1 MRYHKNTLF
10 TSQEPPVYLTETPH
24 KKDAEA
30 VCATEKYCYICTGIT
45 KQSTGQ
51 HKMKRTLTLALCLT
65 ALLACRAQGKL
76 TSLVNPFLGTATLW
90 NKADLHYDR
99 KRKTRTWGGETFPGS
114 SVPNA
119 MVQLSPVTIY
129 HSGAGYQYEDKTICG
144 FAHTNKGHWNLLHVP
159 FMPVSGQRIDP
170 DNFAS
175 RFSHDNEE
183 AHPGY
188 YRVHLDDYDIDVEL
202 TSTLRCGY
210 HKYTFNR
217 PGDKLVIADLAHSN
231 NQVDEWTITKTG
243 DRSFEGYQRTGEGC
257 MYFHGETS
265 LPIEKIAQR
274 QGRKN
279 CVAVIDFGNEGGK
292 TVEMKVGFSFVST
305 AGAKNNLEK
314 EMLSMTFDQTRR
326 AADDTWEQML
336 GHIRVDGGTPRQQRL
351 FYSCLYRALLWPA
364 LRSDVNGDYT
374 DARGAICNNGF
385 HYYTDPSFWDDHRN
399 KLVLLELLQP
409 EVTVDIIK
417 SCIDR
422 GEKRGG
428 YMPTFFHGDHA
439 STFVSGSWLRGL
451 HGFDLQRA
459 YKLLLKNA
467 TVPGRGGRP
476 YLDEYLKQGWIAEK
490 DTTDVPYYDEYKGAV
505 TKTLE
510 YSYDDYATAL
520 VAKILDDKANYRLLM
535 EHSKNYKNVFDASTG
550 FYRGKIADGSWIK
563 DFDPYYPYFQYM
575 YRESNAWN
583 NLFYAPHDIK
593 GMLGLYKND
602 KKKIEKMLDTMF
614 SEPWRGY
621 EVENLTGFIGN
632 YCHGNQP
639 GHSIPYVYCLIG
651 KQEKTQ
657 AVLDSL
663 MNNYYDMGDDHLAL
677 AGMDDAGEMSSW
689 FVFNAMGIYTYSPAD
704 AEYLVTVP
712 LFNKI
717 TIDTPARKFT
727 IRREG
732 EGRKITS
739 ITSGGKRLGGWFVQD
754 SDFRNGKDLV
764 VKVKK
769 TL

>member
-1 MRYHKNTLF
+1 M
-10 TSQEPPVYLTETPH
+10 LTTR
-24 KKDAEA
+24 
-30 VCATEKYCYICTGIT
+30 
-45 KQSTGQ
+45 
-51 HKMKRTLTLALCLT
+51 KMKRTLILSISLLT
-65 ALLACRAQGKL
+65 ILTCNAQSKL

-90 NKADLHYDR
+90 DKADLHYDR
-99 KRKTRTWGGETFPGS
+99 KRKARTWGGETFPGS

-119 MVQLSPVTIY
+119 MVQLSPVTMY
-129 HSGAGYQYEDKTICG
+129 RSGSGYQYEDTTICG

-159 FMPVSGQRIDP
+159 FMPVSGRRINP

-175 RFSHDNEE
+175 GFSHQNEE

-188 YRVHLDDYDIDVEL
+188 YRVHLIDNDIDVEL

-210 HKYTFNR
+210 HRYTFNR
-217 PGDKLVIADLAHSN
+217 EGAHSVIADLTRSN
-231 NQVDEWTITKTG
+231 NGVSEWNIQKSA
-243 DRSFEGYQRTGEGC
+243 DNVFEGFQRTGEGC
-257 MYFHGETS
+257 MYFYAVTS
-265 LPIEKIAQR
+265 SPIDRIYQQ
-274 QGRKN
+274 QGRN
-279 CVAVIDFGNEGGK
+279 TTISIIDFKNDNDK
-292 TVEMKVGFSFVST
+292 TIEMKVGFSFVSI
-305 AGAKNNLEK
+305 AGAKANLEA
-314 EMLSMTFDQTRR
+314 EMIDKTFAQTRA
-326 AADDTWEQML
+326 AADASWETML
-336 GHIRVDGGTPRQQRL
+336 EKIKVDGGTDRQQRI
-351 FYSCLYRALLWPA
+351 FYSCLYRSLLWPA
-364 LRSDVNGDYT
+364 LRSDVNHDFT
-374 DARGAICNNGF
+374 DNNGRVCNEGF

-399 KLVLLELLQP
+399 KLVLLEMLQP

-451 HGFDLQRA
+451 HNFDLNRA

-467 TVPGRGGRP
+467 TVPGRGGRI

-490 DTTDVPYYDEYKGAV
+490 DTTNVPYYDEYKGSV

-510 YSYDDYATAL
+510 YSYDDYATAV
-520 VAKILDDKANYRLLM
+520 VAKILGDKTNYKMLM
-535 EHSKNYKNVFDASTG
+535 EHSKYYKNVFDPQTG
-550 FYRGKIADGSWIK
+550 FYRGRIADGSWIK

-593 GMLGLYKND
+593 GMMGLYKND
-602 KKKIEKMLDTMF
+602 KRKVEGMLDKMF

-639 GHSIPYVYCLIG
+639 GHSIPYVYYFCG
-651 KQEKTQ
+651 KQEKSQ
-657 AVLDSL
+657 AILDSL
-663 MNNYYDMGDDHLAL
+663 MNNYYGMGRDGLAL

-704 AEYLVTVP
+704 PEYLVTVP

-717 TIDTPARKFT
+717 EINTPARIFS
-727 IRREG
+727 IIREG
-732 EGRKITS
+732 EGRKINS
-739 ITSGGKRLGGWFVQD
+739 ITIGGKSLKGWFVND
-754 SDFRNGKDLV
+754 ENFRQGKNLV
-764 VKVKK
+764 IKVQKE
-769 TL
+769 

>member
-1 MRYHKNTLF
+1 
-10 TSQEPPVYLTETPH
+10 
-24 KKDAEA
+24 
-30 VCATEKYCYICTGIT
+30 
-45 KQSTGQ
+45 
-51 HKMKRTLTLALCLT
+51 MKRTTAFLVCFLTILSCK
-65 ALLACRAQGKL
+65 AQDRL

-99 KRKTRTWGGETFPGS
+99 KRKARTWGGETFPGS

-119 MVQLSPVTIY
+119 MVQLSPVTMY
-129 HSGAGYQYEDKTICG
+129 HSGSGYQYEDTTICG
-144 FAHTNKGHWNLLHVP
+144 FAHTNKGHWNLLHAP
-159 FMPVSGQRIDP
+159 FMPVSGRRFDP

-175 RFSHDNEE
+175 RFSHKNEE

-188 YRVHLDDYDIDVEL
+188 YRVRLQDYDIDVEL

-210 HKYTFNR
+210 HKYTYNR
-217 PGDKLVIADLAHSN
+217 QGDKLVIADLAHSN
-231 NQVDEWTITKTG
+231 NNVDEWTITKTG
-243 DRSFEGYQRTGEGC
+243 ERSFEGFQRTGEGC
-257 MYFHGETS
+257 IYFHGETS
-265 LPIEKIAQR
+265 LPIKNISQR
-274 QGRKN
+274 QGRKS
-279 CVAVIDFGNEGGK
+279 CVSVLNFGNDGGK
-292 TVEMKVGFSFVST
+292 TVEMKIGFSFVST
-305 AGAKNNLEK
+305 AGAKANLES
-314 EMLSMTFDQTRR
+314 EMLSMDFNETRR
-326 AADDTWEQML
+326 AADDTWERTLAQ
-336 GHIRVDGGTPRQQRL
+336 IKVDGGTERQRRI
-351 FYSCLYRALLWPA
+351 FYSCLYRSLLWPA

-374 DARGAICNNGF
+374 DVNGKICNGGF

-409 EVTVDIIK
+409 EVTVDVIK

-422 GEKRGG
+422 GEKRDG

-451 HGFDLQRA
+451 QGFSLERA

-490 DTTDVPYYDEYKGAV
+490 DTTNVPYYDEYKGAV

-520 VAKILDDKANYRLLM
+520 IAKILGDKSNYKMLM
-535 EHSKNYKNVFDASTG
+535 EHSKYYKNVFDASTG

-593 GMLGLYKND
+593 GMMALYKND
-602 KKKIEKMLDTMF
+602 KKKVEGMLDTMF
-614 SEPWRGY
+614 KEPWRGY

-639 GHSIPYVYCLIG
+639 GHSIPYVYYFCG
-651 KQEKTQ
+651 KQEKSQ

-712 LFNKI
+712 LFDKI
-717 TIDTPARKFT
+717 TVNTPARKFC

-732 EGRKITS
+732 EGRKIS
-739 ITSGGKRLGGWFVQD
+739 KITVGNKQLKGWFVED
-754 SDFRNGKDLV
+754 TDFRKGKDLV
-764 VKVKK
+764 VQVRK
-769 TL
+769 

>member
-1 MRYHKNTLF
+1 
-10 TSQEPPVYLTETPH
+10 
-24 KKDAEA
+24 
-30 VCATEKYCYICTGIT
+30 
-45 KQSTGQ
+45 
-51 HKMKRTLTLALCLT
+51 MKRLFLLTVLVATTLGCS
-65 ALLACRAQGKL
+65 AQDKL
-76 TSLVNPFLGTATLW
+76 TDLVNPFLGTATLW
-90 NKADLHYDR
+90 EKKDLHYDR
-99 KRKTRTWGGETFPGS
+99 KRKARTWGAETFPGS

-119 MVQLSPVTIY
+119 MVQLSPVTMY
-129 HSGAGYQYEDKTICG
+129 HSGAGYQYEDTTICG

-159 FMPVSGQRIDP
+159 FMPVSGKRINP

-175 RFSHDNEE
+175 RFSHKDEE

-188 YRVHLDDYDIDVEL
+188 YRVHLQDYDIDVEL

-210 HKYTFNR
+210 HRYTFNR
-217 PGDKLVIADLAHSN
+217 NEEKRVIADLTHSN
-231 NQVDEWTITKTG
+231 NNVSEWNIAKEG
-243 DRSFEGYQRTGEGC
+243 EYCFEGLQRTGEGC
-257 MYFHGETS
+257 MYFYGVTS
-265 LPIEKIAQR
+265 QPIKKISQL
-274 QGRKN
+274 QGRQS
-279 CVAVIDFGNEGGK
+279 CISVIDFGKEGES
-292 TVEMKVGFSFVST
+292 TVEMKVGFSFVSIE
-305 AGAKNNLEK
+305 GAKANLEA
-314 EMLSMTFDQTRR
+314 EMLNMNFDETRK
-326 AADDTWEQML
+326 AADSEWEKML
-336 GHIRVDGGTPRQQRL
+336 GKIKVEGGTERQQRL
-351 FYSCLYRALLWPA
+351 FYSCLYRSLLWPA
-364 LRSDVNGDYT
+364 LRSDVNHDFT
-374 DARGAICNNGF
+374 DANGHICNEGF

-439 STFVSGSWLRGL
+439 STFISGAWLRGL
-451 HGFDLQRA
+451 HDFDLRRA

-467 TVPGRGGRP
+467 TVPGRGGRA
-476 YLDEYLKQGWIAEK
+476 YLDEYLKNGWIAEK
-490 DTTDVPYYDEYKGAV
+490 DTINVPYYDEYKGAV

-520 VAKILDDKANYRLLM
+520 VAKVLGDKANYKMLM
-535 EHSKNYKNVFDASTG
+535 EHSKYYKNVFDASTG
-550 FYRGKIADGSWIK
+550 FYRGRIADGSWIK

-593 GMLGLYKND
+593 GMMGLYKND
-602 KKKIEKMLDTMF
+602 KKKVEAMLDKMF

-639 GHSIPYVYCLIG
+639 GHSIPYVYCFCD

-663 MNNYYDMGDDHLAL
+663 MNNYYDMGSDHLAL

-689 FVFNAMGIYTYSPAD
+689 FVFNAMGFYTYSPAD
-704 AEYLVTVP
+704 PEYLVTIP
-712 LFNKI
+712 LFNKV
-717 TIDTPARKFT
+717 TFNTPARKFT
-727 IRREG
+727 VTKRG
-732 EGRKITS
+732 TGKKITS
-739 ITSGGKRLGGWFVQD
+739 ITSGGKKLKGWFVKD
-754 SDFRNGKDLV
+754 EDFRNGKELILRV
-764 VKVKK
+764 NY
-769 TL
+769 

>member
-1 MRYHKNTLF
+1 
-10 TSQEPPVYLTETPH
+10 
-24 KKDAEA
+24 
-30 VCATEKYCYICTGIT
+30 
-45 KQSTGQ
+45 
-51 HKMKRTLTLALCLT
+51 MKRTTAFLVCFLTILSCK
-65 ALLACRAQGKL
+65 AQDRL

-99 KRKTRTWGGETFPGS
+99 KRKARTWGGETFPGS

-119 MVQLSPVTIY
+119 MVQLSPVTMY
-129 HSGAGYQYEDKTICG
+129 HSGSGYQYEDTTICG
-144 FAHTNKGHWNLLHVP
+144 FAHTNKGHWNLLHAP
-159 FMPVSGQRIDP
+159 FMPVSGRRFDP

-175 RFSHDNEE
+175 RFSHKNEE

-188 YRVHLDDYDIDVEL
+188 YRVRLQDYDIDVEL

-210 HKYTFNR
+210 HKYTYNR
-217 PGDKLVIADLAHSN
+217 QGDKLVIADLAHSN
-231 NQVDEWTITKTG
+231 NNVDEWTITKTG
-243 DRSFEGYQRTGEGC
+243 ERSFEGFQRTGEGC
-257 MYFHGETS
+257 IYFHGETS
-265 LPIEKIAQR
+265 LPIKNISQR
-274 QGRKN
+274 QGRKS
-279 CVAVIDFGNEGGK
+279 CVSVLNFGNDGGK
-292 TVEMKVGFSFVST
+292 TVEMKIGFSFVST
-305 AGAKNNLEK
+305 AGAKANLES
-314 EMLSMTFDQTRR
+314 EMLSMDFNETRR
-326 AADDTWEQML
+326 AADDTWERTLAQ
-336 GHIRVDGGTPRQQRL
+336 IKVDGGTERQRRI
-351 FYSCLYRALLWPA
+351 FYSCLYRSLLWPA

-374 DARGAICNNGF
+374 DVNGKICNGGF

-409 EVTVDIIK
+409 EVTVDVIK

-422 GEKRGG
+422 GEKRDG

-451 HGFDLQRA
+451 QGFSLERA

-490 DTTDVPYYDEYKGAV
+490 DTTNVPYYDEYKGAV

-520 VAKILDDKANYRLLM
+520 IAKILGDKSNYKMLM
-535 EHSKNYKNVFDASTG
+535 EHSKYYKNVFDASTG

-593 GMLGLYKND
+593 GMMGLYKND
-602 KKKIEKMLDTMF
+602 KKKVEGMLDTMF
-614 SEPWRGY
+614 KEPWRGY

-639 GHSIPYVYCLIG
+639 GHSIPYVYYFCG
-651 KQEKTQ
+651 KQEKSQ

-712 LFNKI
+712 LFDKI
-717 TIDTPARKFT
+717 TVNTPARKFC
-727 IRREG
+727 IRRKG
-732 EGRKITS
+732 EGRKIS
-739 ITSGGKRLGGWFVQD
+739 KITVGNKQLKGWFVED
-754 SDFRNGKDLV
+754 TDFRKGKDLV
-764 VKVKK
+764 VQVRK
-769 TL
+769 

>member
-1 MRYHKNTLF
+1 
-10 TSQEPPVYLTETPH
+10 
-24 KKDAEA
+24 
-30 VCATEKYCYICTGIT
+30 
-45 KQSTGQ
+45 
-51 HKMKRTLTLALCLT
+51 MKRTT
-65 ALLACRAQGKL
+65 ALLICFLTILSCKAQDRL
-76 TSLVNPFLGTATLW
+76 TSLVNPFLGTTTLW

-99 KRKTRTWGGETFPGS
+99 KRKARTWGGETFPGS

-119 MVQLSPVTIY
+119 MVQLSPVTMY
-129 HSGAGYQYEDKTICG
+129 HSGSGYQYEDTTICG
-144 FAHTNKGHWNLLHVP
+144 FAHTNKGHWNLLHAP
-159 FMPVSGQRIDP
+159 FMPISGRWFDP

-175 RFSHDNEE
+175 RFSHQNEE

-188 YRVHLDDYDIDVEL
+188 YRVHLQDYDIDVEL

-210 HKYTFNR
+210 HKYTYNR
-217 PGDKLVIADLAHSN
+217 QGEKLVIADLAHSN
-231 NQVDEWTITKTG
+231 NNVDEWSITKTG
-243 DRSFEGYQRTGEGC
+243 ERSFEGFQRTGEGC
-257 MYFHGETS
+257 IYFHGETS
-265 LPIEKIAQR
+265 LPIAKIAQR
-274 QGRKN
+274 QGRKS
-279 CVAVIDFGNEGGK
+279 CVTILDFGREGNN
-292 TVEMKVGFSFVST
+292 TVEMKIGFSFVST
-305 AGAKNNLEK
+305 AGAKSNLEA
-314 EMLSMTFDQTRR
+314 EMLSMNFEETRR
-326 AADDTWEQML
+326 AADDTWERTLEQ
-336 GHIRVDGGTPRQQRL
+336 IKVDGGTERQRRI
-351 FYSCLYRALLWPA
+351 FYSCLYRSLLWPA
-364 LRSDVNGDYT
+364 LRSDVNCDYT
-374 DARGAICNNGF
+374 DANGKVCNGGF

-409 EVTVDIIK
+409 EVTVDVIK

-520 VAKILDDKANYRLLM
+520 IAKILGDKSNYKMLM
-535 EHSKNYKNVFDASTG
+535 EHSKYYKNVFDASTG
-550 FYRGKIADGSWIK
+550 FYRGRIADGSWIK

-593 GMLGLYKND
+593 GMMGLYKND
-602 KKKIEKMLDTMF
+602 KKKVEGMLDTMF
-614 SEPWRGY
+614 REPWRGY

-639 GHSIPYVYCLIG
+639 GHSIPYVYYFCG
-651 KQEKTQ
+651 KQEKSQ

-717 TIDTPARKFT
+717 TVNTPARKFC
-727 IRREG
+727 IKREG
-732 EGRKITS
+732 EGRNISKVTV
-739 ITSGGKRLGGWFVQD
+739 GGKQLKGWFAQD
-754 SDFRNGKDLV
+754 ADFRKGKDLIV
-764 VKVKK
+764 QVKK
-769 TL
+769 

>member
-1 MRYHKNTLF
+1 
-10 TSQEPPVYLTETPH
+10 
-24 KKDAEA
+24 
-30 VCATEKYCYICTGIT
+30 
-45 KQSTGQ
+45 
-51 HKMKRTLTLALCLT
+51 MKRTTAFLVCFLTILSCK
-65 ALLACRAQGKL
+65 AQDRL

-99 KRKTRTWGGETFPGS
+99 KRKARTWGGETFPGS

-119 MVQLSPVTIY
+119 MVQLSPVTMY
-129 HSGAGYQYEDKTICG
+129 HSGSGYQYEDTTICG
-144 FAHTNKGHWNLLHVP
+144 FAHTNKGHWNLLHAP
-159 FMPVSGQRIDP
+159 FMPVSGRRFDP

-175 RFSHDNEE
+175 RFSHKDEE

-188 YRVHLDDYDIDVEL
+188 YRVHLQDYDIDVEL

-210 HKYTFNR
+210 HKYTYNR
-217 PGDKLVIADLAHSN
+217 QGDKLVIADLAHSN
-231 NQVDEWTITKTG
+231 NNVDEWTITKTG
-243 DRSFEGYQRTGEGC
+243 ERSFEGFQRTGEGC
-257 MYFHGETS
+257 IYFHGETS
-265 LPIEKIAQR
+265 LPIKNISQR
-274 QGRKN
+274 QGRKS
-279 CVAVIDFGNEGGK
+279 CVSVLNFGNDGGK
-292 TVEMKVGFSFVST
+292 TVEMKIGFSFVST
-305 AGAKNNLEK
+305 AGAKANLES
-314 EMLSMTFDQTRR
+314 EMLSMDFNETRR
-326 AADDTWEQML
+326 AADDTWERTLAQ
-336 GHIRVDGGTPRQQRL
+336 IKVDGGTERQRRI
-351 FYSCLYRALLWPA
+351 FYSCLYRSLLWPA

-374 DARGAICNNGF
+374 DVNGKICNGGF

-409 EVTVDIIK
+409 EVTVDVIK

-422 GEKRGG
+422 GEKRDG

-451 HGFDLQRA
+451 QGFSLERA

-490 DTTDVPYYDEYKGAV
+490 DTTNVPYYDEYKGAV

-520 VAKILDDKANYRLLM
+520 IAKILGDKSNYKMLM
-535 EHSKNYKNVFDASTG
+535 EHSKYYKNVFDASTG

-593 GMLGLYKND
+593 GMMALYKND
-602 KKKIEKMLDTMF
+602 KKKVEGMLDTMF
-614 SEPWRGY
+614 KEPWRGY

-639 GHSIPYVYCLIG
+639 GHSIPYVYYFCG
-651 KQEKTQ
+651 KQEKSQ

-689 FVFNAMGIYTYSPAD
+689 YVFNAMGIYTYSPAD

-712 LFNKI
+712 LFDKI
-717 TIDTPARKFT
+717 TVNTPARKFC

-732 EGRKITS
+732 EGRKIS
-739 ITSGGKRLGGWFVQD
+739 KITVGNKQLKGWFVED
-754 SDFRNGKDLV
+754 TDFRKGKDLV
-764 VKVKK
+764 VQVRK
-769 TL
+769 

>member
-1 MRYHKNTLF
+1 
-10 TSQEPPVYLTETPH
+10 
-24 KKDAEA
+24 
-30 VCATEKYCYICTGIT
+30 
-45 KQSTGQ
+45 
-51 HKMKRTLTLALCLT
+51 MKRTTAFLVCFLTILSCK
-65 ALLACRAQGKL
+65 AQDRL
-76 TSLVNPFLGTATLW
+76 TSFVNPFLGTATLW

-99 KRKTRTWGGETFPGS
+99 KRKARTWGGETFPGS

-119 MVQLSPVTIY
+119 MVQLSPVTMY
-129 HSGAGYQYEDKTICG
+129 HSGSGYQYEDTTICG
-144 FAHTNKGHWNLLHVP
+144 FAHTNKGHWNLLHAP
-159 FMPVSGQRIDP
+159 FMPVSGRRFDP

-175 RFSHDNEE
+175 RFSHKNEE

-188 YRVHLDDYDIDVEL
+188 YRVRLQDYDIDVEL

-210 HKYTFNR
+210 HKYTYNR
-217 PGDKLVIADLAHSN
+217 QGDKLVIADLAHSN
-231 NQVDEWTITKTG
+231 NNVDEWTITKTG
-243 DRSFEGYQRTGEGC
+243 ERSFEGFQRTGEGC
-257 MYFHGETS
+257 IYFHGETS
-265 LPIEKIAQR
+265 LPIKNISQR
-274 QGRKN
+274 QGRKS
-279 CVAVIDFGNEGGK
+279 CVSVLNFGNDGGK
-292 TVEMKVGFSFVST
+292 TVEMKIGFSFVST
-305 AGAKNNLEK
+305 AGAKANLES
-314 EMLSMTFDQTRR
+314 EMLSMDFNETRR
-326 AADDTWEQML
+326 AADDTWERTLAQ
-336 GHIRVDGGTPRQQRL
+336 IKVDGGPERQQRI
-351 FYSCLYRALLWPA
+351 FYSCLYRSLLWPA

-374 DARGAICNNGF
+374 DVNGKICNGGF

-409 EVTVDIIK
+409 EVTVDVIK

-422 GEKRGG
+422 GEKRDG

-451 HGFDLQRA
+451 QGFSLERA

-490 DTTDVPYYDEYKGAV
+490 DTTNVPYYDEYKGAV

-520 VAKILDDKANYRLLM
+520 IAKILGDKSNYKMLM
-535 EHSKNYKNVFDASTG
+535 EHSKYYKNVFDASTG

-593 GMLGLYKND
+593 GMMGLYKND
-602 KKKIEKMLDTMF
+602 KKKVEGMLDTMF
-614 SEPWRGY
+614 KEPWRGY

-639 GHSIPYVYCLIG
+639 GHSIPYVYYFCG
-651 KQEKTQ
+651 KQEKSQ

-712 LFNKI
+712 LFDKI
-717 TIDTPARKFT
+717 TVNTPARKFC

-732 EGRKITS
+732 EGRKIS
-739 ITSGGKRLGGWFVQD
+739 KITVGNKQLKGWFVKD
-754 SDFRNGKDLV
+754 TDFRKGKGLV
-764 VKVKK
+764 VQVRK
-769 TL
+769 